1 MELRPLAAAGVPA
14 GASPGF
20 FLATECAQGGKMIL
34 QLPVSEN
41 ITAAHLAQED
51 EFGRVIKKSS
61 IVKRDVAFQKEDK
74 AQDIVPYHFE
84 ATVK

>member
-1 MELRPLAAAGVPA
+1 MAAAGFPA
-14 GASPGF
+14 GTPGF
-20 FLATECAQGGKMIL
+20 FHATGYAQGGKMIV

-51 EFGRVIKKSS
+51 EFGRVIKKAS

-74 AQDIVPYHFE
+74 AR
-84 ATVK
+84 T